1 MLAQLDHEL
10 LKLTQALRRAKL
22 ALAWE
27 GAWPHLARLLTVTG
41 LFLVA
46 SWAGLWLAVP
56 SLARAIGL
64 GLFVLL
70 ALAASLPLVWFR
82 WPSREQ
88 GLSRLDRGS
97 GIAHRPAT
105 TLTDTLST
113 QDPVALALWQAQR

>member
-1 MLAQLDHEL
+1 MNGVTPDPNEARNTSERTTEAVAR

-56 SLARAIGL
+56 SLARAIGIT
-64 GLFVLL
+64 
-70 ALAASLPLVWFR
+70 PR
-82 WPSREQ
+82 
-88 GLSRLDRGS
+88 
-97 GIAHRPAT
+97 
-105 TLTDTLST
+105 
-113 QDPVALALWQAQR
+113 